1 MRTPGITR
9 WKSLHDSIKCILQV
23 RGGVNKALGI
33 LGKNMFTDE
42 DFQFLEEYVR
52 VLEPIAEGL
61 NFLQGE
67 KYAYYG
73 IYLPT
78 LLSIECKLKKV
89 SSDSLAFCSPLLCVV
104 KQQLNTR
111 FDEVLSCMDSQT
123 AKGLSTAPRP
133 IPNES

>member
-1 MRTPGITR
+1 MRI
-9 WKSLHDSIKCILQV
+9 
-23 RGGVNKALGI
+23 
-33 LGKNMFTDE
+33 
-42 DFQFLEEYVR
+42 
-52 VLEPIAEGL
+52 LEPIAEGL

-111 FDEVLSCMDSQT
+111 FGEVLSCMDSQT
-123 AKGLSTAPRP
+123 AKRAILSATSNPMYKLKWTKIR
-133 IPNES
+133 